1 MRAKK
6 NLEAANNELEVNL
19 DNALKVT
26 TSLNHCLVPFFSFL
40 FTVFVFVFLILRIC
54 FNPLSSKL
62 NIQFLNK
69 ASIHFLKKWLRE
81 LVKRSRHI
89 FFSDFFIIS
98 HYLSTWLYT
107 DYLLIIIWRK
117 LMLVTLSPV
126 QTGASTLNNVAS
138 VCTGLK
144 VWPVS
149 NFAQQHPTTCNR
161 VCKRTQHVTSNN
173 VGSCWSTMLR
183 PFARSLRDWKS

>member
-62 NIQFLNK
+62 NIQFLNTGLH
-69 ASIHFLKKWLRE
+69 AFLEKM
-81 LVKRSRHI
+81 VKR
-89 FFSDFFIIS
+89 IS
-98 HYLSTWLYT
+98 
-107 DYLLIIIWRK
+107 
-117 LMLVTLSPV
+117 
-126 QTGASTLNNVAS
+126 
-138 VCTGLK
+138 
-144 VWPVS
+144 
-149 NFAQQHPTTCNR
+149 
-161 VCKRTQHVTSNN
+161 
-173 VGSCWSTMLR
+173 
-183 PFARSLRDWKS
+183 